1 MPSVTCQDGDV
12 SEFVFVSGRHALDF
26 AGTMLWRR
34 TACTDLL
41 QEPGDL
47 QQWAR
52 EAGVLDEMEPPSGAD
67 VHTAREVREAIYSVV
82 SAAVLGGPQPS
93 SHQVDV
99 LNSLAR
105 KPLPLVTLV
114 PGGGTSSSGTFAQV
128 ASLLAR
134 DTIDLLGSADRAKVK
149 ECANPDCTRLFVD
162 HSRGASRRW
171 CGMAECGNRAKAADY
186 RRRKKQA
193 INPTA

>member
-1 MPSVTCQDGDV
+1 V

-34 TACTDLL
+34 TARTDLL
-41 QEPGDL
+41 REPGDL
-47 QQWAR
+47 AQWAR
-52 EAGVLDEMEPPSGAD
+52 EAGVLDDMEPPSPAD
-67 VHTAREVREAIYSVV
+67 LRTAREIREAIYQVV
-82 SAAVLGGPQPS
+82 SAAVLGGSRPS
-93 SHQVDV
+93 SRDIEV
-99 LNSLAR
+99 LNELAGQ
-105 KPLPLVTLV
+105 PLPLLTLT
-114 PGGGTSSSGTFAQV
+114 PGGGTSSSGTSTQV

-134 DTIDLLGSADRAKVK
+134 DAIDLLGSADRTKVK
-149 ECANPDCTRLFVD
+149 ECSNPDCTRLFID

-193 INPTA
+193 TASTA